1 MKKIKKIIIVIF
13 ILSFAVIYTSC
24 RKSPAHSDVAA
35 EITLLMRVGDSK
47 YYLDIGGQKLT
58 PDELTAPNVATAYA
72 TAKAFKELYP
82 NVKINLFAKA
92 SKGDSDEN
100 SPWEQQRE
108 NFRMEFGVYPDIWVS
123 NDMIGDVMKGLVSDL
138 SIFKDDP
145 MYQSFNP
152 WVLSLMNINGRQFGL
167 PNFLIPWGVF
177 VNKSL
182 ADANNIDV
190 PDPDWTIDEFTRF
203 VNHSR
208 ANEFYG
214 LMGDYELDINL
225 VNTGT
230 RDFTYQLLNRKSG
243 EPFVNID
250 SEANRAVLRYLS
262 QWTANAVW
270 PNHDQGRVSDE
281 FMDANW
287 WWGYKLFLEGKLLAH
302 AGDPW
307 MMGDAA
313 NPNPE
318 YWGHAKIT
326 DWDVYP
332 RPSTGYVGNNIG
344 IVLDP
349 FVIRN
354 YSMDDGNPELSAGE
368 EARLRIA
375 WEFIKFW
382 VGDTRA
388 WEARANQQYRDGDTY
403 RSCMSDCFPIVIGHE
418 FARQMDIWYSV
429 EFHQRFKDKNKM
441 PGFHYVLDLWE
452 RGQFWDISVNSANN
466 IPWYYDYEGT
476 RRQIAYEWQT
486 AWSAEVS
493 GASRHD
499 PNWLDQVYA
508 RLPQWNTFMNQR
520 WGEEVEK
527 LNNVL
532 ERYW

>member
-1 MKKIKKIIIVIF
+1 MKNIQKVIIVLLVIIF
-13 ILSFAVIYTSC
+13 LTSSVSC
-24 RKSPAHSDVAA
+24 KKSSARSDVEA

-58 PDELTAPNVATAYA
+58 PDDLTAPNVATAYA

-82 NVKINLFAKA
+82 NVKINLFAKS

-123 NDMIGDVMKGLVSDL
+123 NDMIGDILKGLVSDL
-138 SIFKDDP
+138 SVFQDDP
-145 MYQSFNP
+145 VYQSFNP
-152 WVLSLMNINGRQFGL
+152 WVMSLMNVEGRQFGL

-177 VNKSL
+177 VNRSL

-190 PDPDWTIDEFTRF
+190 PDPDWTIDEFTHF

-208 ANEFYG
+208 PNEFYG
-214 LMGDYELDINL
+214 IMGDYELDINL

-243 EPFVNID
+243 EPFVYIN

-270 PNHDQGRVSDE
+270 PNHDQKKVTDE
-281 FMDANW
+281 FLEANW
-287 WWGYKLFLEGKLLAH
+287 WWGYKLFFEGKLLTH

-318 YWGHAKIT
+318 YWGHVKVA

-332 RPSTGYVGNNIG
+332 RPSTDYAGNNVG

-354 YSMDDGNPELSAGE
+354 YSMDDGSPELSADE
-368 EARLRIA
+368 EKKLKIA

-388 WEARANQQYRDGDTY
+388 WEARAKQQYRDGDTY
-403 RSCMSDCFPIVIGHE
+403 RSCMSDCFPIVTGPE
-418 FARQMDIWYSV
+418 FARQMEIWYSV
-429 EFHQRFKDKNKM
+429 DFHQRFKDKNKM
-441 PGFHYVLDLWE
+441 PGFHYVLELWE
-452 RGQFWDISVNSANN
+452 RGQFWDISVNSANS
-466 IPWYYDYEGT
+466 IPWYYDFEGT
-476 RRQIAYEWQT
+476 RRQIAHEWHN
-486 AWSAEVS
+486 AWNAEIS
-493 GASRHD
+493 GASRHA

-508 RLPQWNTFMNQR
+508 RLPQWNALMNQR
-520 WGEEVEK
+520 WEAEADK
-527 LNNVL
+527 LHNTI